1 MRATFLGYPD
11 AMDNDGSLNSLRE
24 TRGHRR
30 RSMRAERELAKTFN
44 PVNLLIRIIFLPLT
58 VGAIAFGVYLR
69 TSPYSPAEAALHLVP
84 LAGCEAA
91 KKVGLAPAER
101 GGLGYH
107 PKNDPDGDGVACE
120 TGILNLTAPSNR
132 SVPDRSS
139 TGAKFVRP

>member
-1 MRATFLGYPD
+1 M
-11 AMDNDGSLNSLRE
+11 NDETSLTSVRE

-30 RSMRAERELAKTFN
+30 RSARAERELAKTFS

-58 VGAIAFGVYLR
+58 VALVAFGVYLR

-91 KKVGLAPAER
+91 KKFGLAPAQR

-107 PKNDPDGDGVACE
+107 SKNDPDGDGIACDA
-120 TGILNLTAPSNR
+120 GVLRVTAPSNTT
-132 SVPDRSS
+132 VPDRSS